1 MNFLGCALVCFIEVV
16 RLARGQAKLQVRR
29 RRRIGG
35 DSRLSAGG
43 YDVLVSARIHDQSI
57 HYLGR
62 EIARRCAESLES
74 TRQGKMSLDQ
84 NVKMR
89 VSQVVW
95 GWTREDGRDE
105 SKRGWGELSKTP
117 AEPRFRGRGPTGSRD
132 PSGPQ
137 VLGSL
142 AAWQCSRVF
151 SAALLRTYID
161 LGHRMYGPNGLDK
174 KLPCLRS
181 GRSQLEAARRS
192 SACVSRTIPGRVRM
206 MAFLVGMDG
215 WVTSVIRRPEMR
227 LRCTGF
233 ARVLIVRRNPRQV
246 GARSTLMVLLFTP
259 YLLTVSE
266 LSQKA

>member
-1 MNFLGCALVCFIEVV
+1 MVNFLGCALVCFIEVV

-74 TRQGKMSLDQ
+74 TRQGKISLDQ

-105 SKRGWGELSKTP
+105 SKREAGVSSQKHLRNHGSEGGARRA
-117 AEPRFRGRGPTGSRD
+117 AET
-132 PSGPQ
+132 Q
-137 VLGSL
+137 VDLRCLAVQQLGS
-142 AAWQCSRVF
+142 AAGYFRPRYSVHRPWAPYV
-151 SAALLRTYID
+151 RT
-161 LGHRMYGPNGLDK
+161 
-174 KLPCLRS
+174 
-181 GRSQLEAARRS
+181 
-192 SACVSRTIPGRVRM
+192 
-206 MAFLVGMDG
+206 
-215 WVTSVIRRPEMR
+215 
-227 LRCTGF
+227 
-233 ARVLIVRRNPRQV
+233 
-246 GARSTLMVLLFTP
+246 
-259 YLLTVSE
+259 
-266 LSQKA
+266 